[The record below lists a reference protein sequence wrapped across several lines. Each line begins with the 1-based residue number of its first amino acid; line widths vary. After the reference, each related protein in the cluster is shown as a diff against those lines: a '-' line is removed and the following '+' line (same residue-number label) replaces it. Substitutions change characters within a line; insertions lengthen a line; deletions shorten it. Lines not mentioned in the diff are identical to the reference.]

1 MRACLSLWLDRVRG
15 PGCAPRA
22 HAPGC
27 ARCQGQ
33 DHASLR
39 RQRTYTTPPQH
50 GFPCR
55 SEHITIAPC
64 SRRACPH
71 TVFYILSAGLKL
83 QGKIG
88 PKTKLS
94 DVVTVREP
102 KEEVPDVPAPEVNL
116 AAFPPAPSM
125 PAYSM

>member
-1 MRACLSLWLDRVRG
+1 MRHVLMRQGVLGVKVKIMLPYDASVRT
-15 PGCAPRA
+15 P
-22 HAPGC
+22 H
-27 ARCQGQ
+27 
-33 DHASLR
+33 HHSMAS
-39 RQRTYTTPPQH
+39 
-50 GFPCR
+50 PCR
-55 SEHITIAPC
+55 SEHLITSC

>member
-1 MRACLSLWLDRVRG
+1 MSRSRSCF
-15 PGCAPRA
+15 P
-22 HAPGC
+22 
-27 ARCQGQ
+27 
-33 DHASLR
+33 
-39 RQRTYTTPPQH
+39 TTPAYVHHTTTELLRLAAQNSSRIPRVLVARALT
-50 GFPCR
+50 FP
-55 SEHITIAPC
+55 S
-64 SRRACPH
+64 
-71 TVFYILSAGLKL
+71 GLLCCLIL